1 LGVSFLLDLSG
12 RKIQPNTTSRVQQSK
27 QPPSPKEVYFVYGL
41 RESAIKG
48 QNLRESATILADYP
62 SYRSQRARINLA
74 SNSKSTL
81 RGIEM
86 TLATVAYRISTDVSF
101 AALLQQNAEEAL
113 QQAGI
118 TLEKTE
124 KKALETLLAL
134 PGNISR
140 TGNVMLTA
148 EPWVI

>member
-1 LGVSFLLDLSG
+1 
-12 RKIQPNTTSRVQQSK
+12 
-27 QPPSPKEVYFVYGL
+27 
-41 RESAIKG
+41 
-48 QNLRESATILADYP
+48 
-62 SYRSQRARINLA
+62 
-74 SNSKSTL
+74 
-81 RGIEM
+81 M

-101 AALLQQNAEEAL
+101 AALLQKNAVEAL

-134 PGNISR
+134 PGQISR
-140 TGNVMLTA
+140 AGNVMLTA

>member
-1 LGVSFLLDLSG
+1 LGVSFPLDLSG

-62 SYRSQRARINLA
+62 SYRSQRVRINLA

-101 AALLQQNAEEAL
+101 AESLQMNAEVAL
-113 QQAGI
+113 QLAGI
-118 TLEKTE
+118 ALEKTE
-124 KKALETLLAL
+124 KKALEALLAL
-134 PGNISR
+134 PESISKAGNF
-140 TGNVMLTA
+140 MLTT
-148 EPWVI
+148 EPWAA

>member
-1 LGVSFLLDLSG
+1 VLALLYPNQVNNLTDTLITPEYHSDFIKFGEYLSWL
-12 RKIQPNTTSRVQQSK
+12 
-27 QPPSPKEVYFVYGL
+27 YM
-41 RESAIKG
+41 RESAINCR
-48 QNLRESATILADYP
+48 NLRESATIFADYP
-62 SYRSQRARINLA
+62 SYRSKSARINLA

-124 KKALETLLAL
+124 KKALETLLTL
-134 PGNISR
+134 PGHISR
-140 TGNVMLTA
+140 AGNVMLTA

>member
-1 LGVSFLLDLSG
+1 MPALINPNQEKKLTE
-12 RKIQPNTTSRVQQSK
+12 QPII
-27 QPPSPKEVYFVYGL
+27 PKATPISSCLVNFHLNWML
-41 RESAIKG
+41 RESAINC
-48 QNLRESATILADYP
+48 QNLRETATNLADYP

-134 PGNISR
+134 PGQISR
-140 TGNVMLTA
+140 AGNVILTA

>member
-1 LGVSFLLDLSG
+1 
-12 RKIQPNTTSRVQQSK
+12 
-27 QPPSPKEVYFVYGL
+27 
-41 RESAIKG
+41 
-48 QNLRESATILADYP
+48 
-62 SYRSQRARINLA
+62 
-74 SNSKSTL
+74 
-81 RGIEM
+81 M

-124 KKALETLLAL
+124 KKALETLLTL
-134 PGNISR
+134 PGHISR
-140 TGNVMLTA
+140 AGNVMLTA

>member
-1 LGVSFLLDLSG
+1 
-12 RKIQPNTTSRVQQSK
+12 
-27 QPPSPKEVYFVYGL
+27 
-41 RESAIKG
+41 
-48 QNLRESATILADYP
+48 
-62 SYRSQRARINLA
+62 
-74 SNSKSTL
+74 
-81 RGIEM
+81 M

-118 TLEKTE
+118 TLEKPE

-134 PGNISR
+134 PGQISR
-140 TGNVMLTA
+140 AGNVMLTA

>member
-1 LGVSFLLDLSG
+1 
-12 RKIQPNTTSRVQQSK
+12 
-27 QPPSPKEVYFVYGL
+27 
-41 RESAIKG
+41 
-48 QNLRESATILADYP
+48 
-62 SYRSQRARINLA
+62 
-74 SNSKSTL
+74 
-81 RGIEM
+81 M

-134 PGNISR
+134 PGRISR
-140 TGNVMLTA
+140 AGNVMLTA